1 MDSRLWHSSPMHNFS
16 GNPRVSVVS
25 RWSPWWLNI
34 QDFGPCSRFS
44 PVCRPLDKS
53 DFESIPQPLKPY
65 VLHLR
70 NYVPRS
76 LQEAILETGRSAA
89 QKMSTDYD
97 LLEKLLADPTQLRAL
112 NENFTPTLISQR
124 KMST

>member
-1 MDSRLWHSSPMHNFS
+1 M
-16 GNPRVSVVS
+16 
-25 RWSPWWLNI
+25 
-34 QDFGPCSRFS
+34 
-44 PVCRPLDKS
+44 CRPLDKS